1 MEAEEGS
8 LHCQHSVETSGNRG
22 WMTPRTPKG
31 AHQPSCVEWAKTMQ
45 TREGEKTLL
54 AVPRIRLLICIYGLY
69 SFLYTGFDQVFPLWT
84 ISSVTKGGLDW
95 TTSEIGQ
102 VLLAC
107 GLSILIFEC
116 FAVPCITKRI
126 GVAVSNRVAT
136 STLIPVLLVF
146 PVLSRLNGAG
156 GYEYATV
163 FIDLFAFY
171 ACSNA
176 TYISLLLGINNA
188 TEEDRR
194 GELNGI
200 ATTIGNLARVLGP
213 AVCSAVFAASINV
226 DYHFPLDA
234 HLTFMLMA
242 SGMLIVALGGWNSI
256 AIDGVD
262 RPQMSRGSPL
272 QSKNKLLYGSL
283 ANDGCQLARD

>member
-1 MEAEEGS
+1 MK
-8 LHCQHSVETSGNRG
+8 Q
-22 WMTPRTPKG
+22 
-31 AHQPSCVEWAKTMQ
+31 
-45 TREGEKTLL
+45 
-54 AVPRIRLLICIYGLY
+54 
-69 SFLYTGFDQVFPLWT
+69 
-84 ISSVTKGGLDW
+84 
-95 TTSEIGQ
+95 
-102 VLLAC
+102 
-107 GLSILIFEC
+107 
-116 FAVPCITKRI
+116 
-126 GVAVSNRVAT
+126 
-136 STLIPVLLVF
+136 
-146 PVLSRLNGAG
+146 
-156 GYEYATV
+156 
-163 FIDLFAFY
+163 
-171 ACSNA
+171 